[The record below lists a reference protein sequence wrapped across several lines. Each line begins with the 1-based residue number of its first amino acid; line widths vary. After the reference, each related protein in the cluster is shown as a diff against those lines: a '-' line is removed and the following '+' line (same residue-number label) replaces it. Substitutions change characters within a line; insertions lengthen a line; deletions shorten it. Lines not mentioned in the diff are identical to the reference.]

1 MTGTTPERGSVIRY
15 SYLWADENARGQEEG
30 RKDRPALVLALSIKE
45 ADGNIEVL
53 VLAVTH
59 TPPTNAADAVAFPQD
74 IKRQLGLDDA
84 PSWIVTTEANAF
96 IWPGPDIRPVP
107 GRTPTT
113 VIYGRAPNGL
123 LRQVARSYLANRDEQ
138 RSRLVPRTE

>member
-1 MTGTTPERGSVIRY
+1 LTGILPEPGSVILY
-15 SYLWADENARGQEEG
+15 SYLWANENLRGVEEG
-30 RKDRPALVLALSIKE
+30 RKDRPALVLALSVKE
-45 ADGNIEVL
+45 ADGTTHVL

-59 TPPTNAADAVAFPQD
+59 TPPAAPGDAVPFPLD
-74 IKRQLGLDDA
+74 AKLRIGLDDA

-96 IWPGPDIRPVP
+96 VWPGPDVRPVP

-113 VIYGRAPNGL
+113 MIYGRIPNAL
-123 LRQVARSYLANRDEQ
+123 LQRVARSYLINRQKQ

>member
-1 MTGTTPERGSVIRY
+1 MTPERGSVIRY

-45 ADGNIEVL
+45 ADGTTEVL

-59 TPPTNAADAVAFPQD
+59 SPPANEADAVAFPHE
-74 IKRQLGLDDA
+74 IKCQLGLDDA

-107 GRTPTT
+107 GRAPTT
-113 VIYGRAPNGL
+113 VIYGRVPNGL
-123 LRQVARSYLANRDEQ
+123 LKQVARSFLANRDKQ